1 MYRETTPGKAIMGS
15 IYRDMYTVPN
25 NAYPVFNPNG
35 TLGATPLYQSNNLYG
50 QAVMSGYYLYPKTD
64 FNIDATLEH
73 YFQGALKGLY
83 ASATYS
89 YNSSYREAL
98 NRSKDFET
106 WSYWKD
112 PTDPN
117 AMEEYLQMASASS
130 QSNATSYN
138 RLNRMQ
144 YLEMAVGYDFNVKRI
159 ISGQNTLRLQ

>member
-1 MYRETTPGKAIMGS
+1 MLRW
-15 IYRDMYTVPN
+15 
-25 NAYPVFNPNG
+25 
-35 TLGATPLYQSNNLYG
+35 
-50 QAVMSGYYLYPKTD
+50 
-64 FNIDATLEH
+64 NITFRVL
-73 YFQGALKGLY
+73 LKGLY

-98 NRSKDFET
+98 NRSKGFET

-144 YLEMAVGYDFNVKRI
+144 YLEMAVGYDFNVKKNNFRTK
-159 ISGQNTLRLQ
+159 NTLRLQ